1 MMRSWSAWRRI
12 GVLCIAWIFW
22 TGARVSVP
30 PMQPVL
36 TETHPLST
44 LFPNISHSFN
54 ALYQVVYA
62 EVHSVAATEFAHVIT
77 TAQSVA
83 DRVHIRPFWWQ
94 DVRDTEDARAL
105 SIRFGV
111 PMSYLESLNPGVD
124 FGALS
129 SPSRILIYRAD
140 PDLPARSVGT
150 ASGGHFVEGMP
161 MIDDDPWVIRDP
173 ARAWAMPHTVHRL
186 VAGLRYVAHR
196 YPGASKMM
204 IGDMS
209 RFGGGRMRPHRS
221 HQSGRDADVT
231 YYSRGLGPTSHQFW
245 DARTSEFDVAR
256 TWALFKYWLVRDW
269 AEFIFAD
276 HSIQRMLADYAYS
289 VGEDPVFVQR
299 VFEVEGG
306 GMRSIIRHAPG
317 HANHFHV
324 RFRCLDVDTDC
335 K

>member
-1 MMRSWSAWRRI
+1 MMKLRVWRQ
-12 GVLCIAWIFW
+12 LACITCVWIFL
-22 TGARVSVP
+22 TAARVHTP
-30 PMQPVL
+30 PTFAPL

-44 LFPNISHSFN
+44 LFPSATENFN
-54 ALYQVVYA
+54 ALYQAVYA
-62 EVHSVAATEFAHVIT
+62 QVYDAAAAKFAHVIT
-77 TAQSVA
+77 SAESVA
-83 DRVHIRPFWWQ
+83 DRVHIRPFWWH
-94 DVRDTEDARAL
+94 DVRDVEDARAL

-124 FGALS
+124 FATLNE
-129 SPSRILIYRAD
+129 PSRILLYRAD

-161 MIDDDPWVIRDP
+161 MIADDPWVIRDP
-173 ARAWAMPHTVHRL
+173 ARAWAMPHTIHRL
-186 VAGLRYVAHR
+186 AAGMRYVAHR
-196 YPGASKMM
+196 YPGASVMM
-204 IGDMS
+204 IGDLS

-221 HQSGRDADVT
+221 HQSGRDADIT
-231 YYSRGLGPTSHQFW
+231 YYARGVDAPTSQFR

-269 AEFIFAD
+269 AEFIFVD
-276 HSIQRMLADYAYS
+276 HAIQRMLADYAYS
-289 VGEDPVFVQR
+289 VGEDPDFVQR